1 MTFSC
6 FWIRRAPGSFLPF
19 VLLFLDYFFIFI
31 RGFHFPFLLFFC
43 VIYRLAAG
51 GEKTVGNWAFFLF
64 LIYIFVLEEREE
76 RYSSLWRKIVK
87 KVGWGEEWGG
97 KGDVYLIFF
106 IYIGKISQ
114 TNTFLSASFLSKFSH
129 FSHFGF
135 SPFFSFPLHS
145 LFFFPLLFIFYFD

>member
-1 MTFSC
+1 MLLDKTCTWIFFYLSFYFFLTIFLYSFVVSIFLSFS
-6 FWIRRAPGSFLPF
+6 FF
-19 VLLFLDYFFIFI
+19 VLFIGCRWVGGKRWGI
-31 RGFHFPFLLFFC
+31 RLSF
-43 VIYRLAAG
+43 Y
-51 GEKTVGNWAFFLF
+51 FLF
-64 LIYIFVLEEREE
+64 TYLY
-76 RYSSLWRKIVK
+76 WKKGRKDTIVFGGDSK
-87 KVGWGEEWGG
+87 ESWLRGGGGVEG